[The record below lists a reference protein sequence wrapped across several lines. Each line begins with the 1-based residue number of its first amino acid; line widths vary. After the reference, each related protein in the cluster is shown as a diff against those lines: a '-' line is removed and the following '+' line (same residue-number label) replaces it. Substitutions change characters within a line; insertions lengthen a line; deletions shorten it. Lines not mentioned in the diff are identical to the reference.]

1 MIQNTIDFQ
10 QKINVDVTT
19 KFDENEILKTFFLLN
34 SIQNWIQNSEI
45 SWIQFYKI
53 FIKFEKWLSIMAIL
67 ISMLGQDNELLSE
80 GRVGRC
86 YDGWRESK
94 LDEARAASA
103 AYPNPPTTWVKNN
116 TRNLA

>member
-67 ISMLGQDNELLSE
+67 ISMLGQDNEILSE
-80 GRVGRC
+80 GK
-86 YDGWRESK
+86 GWEMLRRLAREQVRRGACSQCCLSK
-94 LDEARAASA
+94 
-103 AYPNPPTTWVKNN
+103 PTDYLGQKQY
-116 TRNLA
+116 